1 LELAFQ
7 NALEGCGTEEVTA
20 AKLHARIM
28 EGEEAQKKFI
38 SLKKL
43 HAIHVTRCYRLAY
56 VEQHLLRTASQ
67 RAFKV
72 PYGKGWIDLLLAYY
86 K

>member
-1 LELAFQ
+1 MRVSPFNARGGGAACPSALELAFQ

-38 SLKKL
+38 GL
-43 HAIHVTRCYRLAY
+43 
-56 VEQHLLRTASQ
+56 
-67 RAFKV
+67 
-72 PYGKGWIDLLLAYY
+72 
-86 K
+86 